1 MAPPVGVDEWAARVE
16 ERREQRRG
24 LIGQA
29 LAAWDRV
36 APVWRLV
43 LFAAL
48 VASVPF
54 LTDSDFIIRV
64 GVNTLLLAMLA
75 LGLNIVVGWAGL
87 LDLGY
92 IAFYGFGAYTYAL
105 LASDQIDVHLASW
118 LAIVCVVVACALL
131 GFLLGL
137 PSRRLIG
144 DYLAIVTLFFG
155 QVFVELVTN
164 LDRVTLP
171 GKDEPV
177 DITGGPNGIAGVD
190 PIQLFGIEFLT
201 PTDYFY
207 LSLVVLV
214 ILIAGL
220 YMIDN
225 SRTGRAWRA
234 IREDPLAAGLMTM
247 PVKRLKLL
255 AFAFG
260 AAVAGLAG
268 SIFAALQIGVFPRN
282 FETPFLILIYAAVIL
297 GGAGSIK
304 GMLAGAAAVGITF
317 ELLREPD
324 EASWIFYGGILLGLV
339 LTIRPWRRLGAVL
352 AGVVGLGLVLHAVIG
367 GIWPDAV
374 AGSPRADWAFSSAID
389 SWMLLPSDP
398 KGIGN
403 VAFVV
408 LVVSIMLLSQAGTRA
423 RLLALVPLIYLA
435 SFVWENR
442 LMLDP
447 SVTRLLMVGALLIV
461 VMNVRP
467 SGLFGAKRIE
477 VA

>member
-1 MAPPVGVDEWAARVE
+1 
-16 ERREQRRG
+16 
-24 LIGQA
+24 
-29 LAAWDRV
+29 
-36 APVWRLV
+36 
-43 LFAAL
+43 
-48 VASVPF
+48 
-54 LTDSDFIIRV
+54 V

-177 DITGGPNGIAGVD
+177 DVTGGPNGIAGVD

-214 ILIAGL
+214 ILIAAL

-339 LTIRPWRRLGAVL
+339 LTIRPWRRLAAVL
-352 AGVVGLGLVLHAVIG
+352 AGVVGLGLVMHAVIG
-367 GIWPDAV
+367 GIWPDTV

-398 KGIGN
+398 KGVGN

>member
-1 MAPPVGVDEWAARVE
+1 VPPVGVDEWAARVE
-16 ERREQRRG
+16 ERREQRAG
-24 LIGQA
+24 LVGRA
-29 LAAWDRV
+29 LAAWDGV

-43 LFAAL
+43 IFAAL

-54 LTDSDFIIRV
+54 LTDSDFVIRV

-92 IAFYGFGAYTYAL
+92 IAFYGFGAYSYAL

-118 LAIVCVVVACALL
+118 LAIVIVVVACALL

-171 GKDEPV
+171 GNDEPV

-190 PIQLFGIEFLT
+190 PITLFGFEFLT

-207 LSLVVLV
+207 LSLAALV

-220 YMIDN
+220 YLIDN

-268 SIFAALQIGVFPRN
+268 TIFAALQIGVFPRN

-304 GMLAGAAAVGITF
+304 GMLAGAAVVGISF

-324 EASWIFYGGILLGLV
+324 EASWIFYGGILLALI
-339 LTIRPWRRLGAVL
+339 LTVRPWTRVAAVV
-352 AGVVGLGLVLHAVIG
+352 AGVVALGLVLVAVVG
-367 GIWPDAV
+367 GIWPDTV
-374 AGSPRADWAFSSAID
+374 AGSPRAEWAFSSAID

-398 KGIGN
+398 KGVGN

-408 LVVSIMLLSQAGTRA
+408 LVVMVMWLSQAGPRT

-435 SFVWENR
+435 AFVWENR
-442 LMLDP
+442 LLLDP
-447 SVTRLLMVGALLIV
+447 SVTRLLLVGALLIV
-461 VMNVRP
+461 VMNLRP
-467 SGLFGAKRIE
+467 AGLFGAKRIE

>member
-1 MAPPVGVDEWAARVE
+1 VAPVGVDEWVARLE
-16 ERREQRRG
+16 ERRERRG
-24 LIGQA
+24 GLVGRA
-29 LAAWDRV
+29 LAVWAGV

-43 LFAAL
+43 IFAAL

-54 LTDSDFIIRV
+54 LTDSDFVIRV

-105 LASDQIDVHLASW
+105 LASDQIEVHLPSW
-118 LAIVCVVVACALL
+118 VAILCVVIACALL

-171 GKDEPV
+171 GDDEPV

-190 PIQLFGIEFLT
+190 PINLLGIEFLT

-214 ILIAGL
+214 LLIGGL
-220 YMIDN
+220 YLIDN

-234 IREDPLAAGLMTM
+234 IREDPLAASLMTM

-268 SIFAALQIGVFPRN
+268 AIFAALQIGVFPRN

-297 GGAGSIK
+297 GGAGSIT
-304 GMLAGAAAVGITF
+304 GMLAGAAVVGISF

-324 EASWIFYGGILLGLV
+324 EASWIFYGGVLLALV
-339 LTIRPWRRLGAVL
+339 IMVRPWTRLAAVL
-352 AGVVGLGLVLHAVIG
+352 AGIVALGLALHAVVG
-367 GIWPDAV
+367 GIWPETV
-374 AGSPRADWAFSSAID
+374 AGAPRADWTFSSAID
-389 SWMLLPSDP
+389 GWLLLPEDP
-398 KGIGN
+398 RTIGN
-403 VAFVV
+403 YAFVA
-408 LVVSIMLLSQAGTRA
+408 LVVVAVWLSQAGRRA
-423 RLLALVPLIYLA
+423 RLLALVPLVYLA
-435 SFVWENR
+435 AFVWENR

-447 SVTRLLMVGALLIV
+447 SVTRQLMLGALLIV
-461 VMNVRP
+461 VMNLRP
-467 SGLFGAKRIE
+467 AGLFGAKRIE

>member
-1 MAPPVGVDEWAARVE
+1 VPPVGVDEWVARVE
-16 ERREQRRG
+16 ERREQRAG
-24 LIGQA
+24 LLGQA
-29 LAAWDRV
+29 LAAWDRI
-36 APVWRLV
+36 APVWRLM

-155 QVFVELVTN
+155 QVFVEVVTN

-190 PIQLFGIEFLT
+190 PIQLFGFEFLT
-201 PTDYFY
+201 PT
-207 LSLVVLV
+207 
-214 ILIAGL
+214 
-220 YMIDN
+220 DN

-247 PVKRLKLL
+247 PVKRLKLM

-268 SIFAALQIGVFPRN
+268 AIFAALQIGVFPRN

-304 GMLAGAAAVGITF
+304 GMLAGAAVVGISF

-324 EASWIFYGGILLGLV
+324 EASWIFYGGVLLALV
-339 LTIRPWRRLGAVL
+339 LTVRPWRRLAAVL
-352 AGVVGLGLVLHAVIG
+352 AGVVVLGLALHAVVG
-367 GIWPDAV
+367 GLWPDAV
-374 AGSPRADWAFSSAID
+374 AGSPRADWALSSAID
-389 SWMLLPSDP
+389 NWLLLPEDP
-398 KGIGN
+398 KSIGN
-403 VAFVV
+403 WAFVV
-408 LVVSIMLLSQAGTRA
+408 LVVAVVWLSQAGRRA
-423 RLLALVPLIYLA
+423 RLLALVPLVYLGA
-435 SFVWENR
+435 FVWENR

-447 SVTRLLMVGALLIV
+447 SVTRQLMLGALLIV
-461 VMNVRP
+461 VMILRP
-467 SGLFGAKRIE
+467 AGLFGAKRIE

>member
-1 MAPPVGVDEWAARVE
+1 VPPVGVDEWVARVD
-16 ERREQRRG
+16 ERRQRRDDLVG
-24 LIGQA
+24 RA

-43 LFAAL
+43 IFAAL

-54 LTDSDFIIRV
+54 LTESDFVIRV

-118 LAIVCVVVACALL
+118 LAIVIVVVACALL

-171 GKDEPV
+171 GEDEPV

-190 PIQLFGIEFLT
+190 PITLLGFEFLT

-207 LSLVVLV
+207 LSLAVLV
-214 ILIAGL
+214 ILVAGL
-220 YMIDN
+220 YLIDN

-255 AFAFG
+255 AFSFG

-268 SIFAALQIGVFPRN
+268 TIFAALQIGVFPRN

-304 GMLAGAAAVGITF
+304 GMLAGAAVVGIAF

-324 EASWIFYGGILLGLV
+324 EASWIFYGGILLALV
-339 LTIRPWRRLGAVL
+339 LTLRPWWRVAAVV
-352 AGVVGLGLVLHAVIG
+352 AGVVALGLVLVAVVG
-367 GIWPDAV
+367 GIWPETV
-374 AGSPRADWAFSSAID
+374 AGSPRAEWLISPAID

-398 KGIGN
+398 KDAGN

-408 LVVSIMLLSQAGTRA
+408 LVVVVLWLSQARPRT

-435 SFVWENR
+435 AFVWENR
-442 LMLDP
+442 LLLDP
-447 SVTRLLMVGALLIV
+447 SVTRLLLVGALLIV
-461 VMNVRP
+461 VMNLRP
-467 SGLFGAKRIE
+467 AGLFGAKRIE

>member
-1 MAPPVGVDEWAARVE
+1 VAPVGVDEWVARLE
-16 ERREQRRG
+16 ERRERRG
-24 LIGQA
+24 GLVGRA
-29 LAAWDRV
+29 LAAWAGV

-43 LFAAL
+43 IFAAL

-54 LTDSDFIIRV
+54 LTDSDFVIRV

-105 LASDQIDVHLASW
+105 LASDQIEVHLPSW
-118 LAIVCVVVACALL
+118 VAIVCVVVACALL

-171 GKDEPV
+171 GDDEPV

-190 PIQLFGIEFLT
+190 PINLLGIEFLT

-214 ILIAGL
+214 LLIGGL
-220 YMIDN
+220 YLIDN

-234 IREDPLAAGLMTM
+234 IREDPLAASLMTM

-268 SIFAALQIGVFPRN
+268 AIFAALQIGVFPRN

-297 GGAGSIK
+297 GGAGSIT
-304 GMLAGAAAVGITF
+304 GMLAGAAVVGISF

-324 EASWIFYGGILLGLV
+324 KASWIFYGGVLLALV
-339 LTIRPWRRLGAVL
+339 ITVRPWTRLAAVL
-352 AGVVGLGLVLHAVIG
+352 AGVVALGLALHAVVG
-367 GIWPDAV
+367 GIWPETV
-374 AGSPRADWAFSSAID
+374 AGAPRADWTFSAAID
-389 SWMLLPSDP
+389 GWLLLPEDP
-398 KGIGN
+398 RTVGN
-403 VAFVV
+403 YAFVA
-408 LVVSIMLLSQAGTRA
+408 LVVVAVWLSQAGRRA
-423 RLLALVPLIYLA
+423 RLLALVPLVYLA
-435 SFVWENR
+435 AFVWENR

-447 SVTRLLMVGALLIV
+447 SVTRQLMLGALLIV
-461 VMNVRP
+461 VMNLRP
-467 SGLFGAKRIE
+467 AGLFGAKRIE

>member
-1 MAPPVGVDEWAARVE
+1 MPPVGVDEWAARVE
-16 ERREQRRG
+16 ERRESRAGVIGRG
-24 LIGQA
+24 
-29 LAAWDRV
+29 LAAWDGV

-43 LFAAL
+43 VFAAV

-105 LASDQIDVHLASW
+105 LASDQIDVHLPSW

-155 QVFVELVTN
+155 QVFVELVVN
-164 LDRVTLP
+164 LDRVTPP
-171 GKDEPV
+171 GADSPL
-177 DITGGPNGIAGVD
+177 DITGGPNGIPGVD
-190 PIQLFGIEFLT
+190 PIVLLGFEFLT

-207 LSLVVLV
+207 LSLGVLV

-220 YMIDN
+220 YLIDN

-255 AFAFG
+255 AFVCG

-268 SIFAALQIGVFPRN
+268 TIFAALQIGVFPRN

-304 GMLAGAAAVGITF
+304 GMLTGAAIVGISF
-317 ELLREPD
+317 ELLRRPD
-324 EASWIFYGGILLGLV
+324 DASWIFYGGV
-339 LTIRPWRRLGAVL
+339 
-352 AGVVGLGLVLHAVIG
+352 
-367 GIWPDAV
+367 
-374 AGSPRADWAFSSAID
+374 
-389 SWMLLPSDP
+389 
-398 KGIGN
+398 
-403 VAFVV
+403 
-408 LVVSIMLLSQAGTRA
+408 
-423 RLLALVPLIYLA
+423 LLALVVI
-435 SFVWENR
+435 
-442 LMLDP
+442 
-447 SVTRLLMVGALLIV
+447 
-461 VMNVRP
+461 VRP
-467 SGLFGAKRIE
+467 WP
-477 VA
+477 